1 MKSASQHLPVVVA
14 IALMACGL
22 LGGCGTVNSYLATG
36 FEDVIPTWAG
46 GLPADAPPRP
56 GTQKYD
62 EFMRQRELQR
72 LQPAAKKDDT
82 STTSSATT
90 TPSSPSAQGP
100 VN

>member
-22 LGGCGTVNSYLATG
+22 GGCGTVNSYLATG
-36 FEDVIPTWAG
+36 FEEVIPAWAG

-62 EFMRQRELQR
+62 EFMRQREQQR
-72 LQPAAKKDDT
+72 LQPAAKKDDASAT
-82 STTSSATT
+82 ST
-90 TPSSPSAQGP
+90 SPSTPTAQSP
-100 VN
+100 AN